1 MTIEGLLEQLT
12 SLLMSP
18 PVLLIIVALLLFLGR
33 KVISSVSGLFLT
45 FLSVFLSALSIFA
58 AVLWF
63 PASVVAR
70 RLFPKTP
77 AQLARRLESL
87 GAARGNLL
95 CAGKREA
102 VARAW
107 WSESDFPF
115 LYRPVPPDILR
126 PLHEDG
132 KLVGGVSITWLADR
146 HMTEQ
151 ALISSIGAGLVVGIV
166 ILIPAII
173 HLAVIVGTTATQF
186 SSDFSLTAPTV
197 EQWPGHTPT
206 LAPQSW
212 ASSAAISDVGPVAKF
227 FIIRIITVAISW
239 ILLAVGGAI
248 LGTFTALKAWQ
259 WEKGLPYTLI
269 TKDADVR
276 WGGRIET
283 RNISNA
289 VYKKQIALSED
300 FLKDTPLFKLGTATG
315 VARLRGDLAG
325 PVEGQV
331 MCLDGESLFQHL
343 LVLGGTGEGKTSAIL
358 KPLMRQLMA
367 HASHGFY
374 VTDAKGVLWRD
385 ALNVARAV
393 GREGAVSVIGTGA
406 DQFGVDPIA
415 KLTPTQVAATLRSV
429 LKQMGGGSNDSFWP
443 DMAANIL
450 RHVLTIALTYKLTD
464 AGQKEER
471 GGLNPYSL
479 WWAYQAVLNKEQL
492 ALVIGQIKALGEAN
506 DAEISRLIDA
516 GERDPSREKEIEAE
530 IDRLTTMISPETHA
544 SLLYLETTWA
554 GMAPETKSGIVANV
568 TQLLDGFAGARVLRE
583 RFACGRSDSSTI
595 ELTRA
600 LNGGIVLNALSSIED
615 GMPARLVLIMLKTT
629 LYREARVREADFKKM
644 EPKRDPQKAPCVVI
658 MDEVQEIATSD
669 PASGLSDATFWNVA
683 RTTGL
688 AGIFATQT
696 LAALNQALGEE
707 AAANFIQQARSKVF
721 FRSEDAATVEHACW
735 CAGEFERN
743 LVYED
748 GQRESIYHRRLL
760 DGWDPF
766 APVNE
771 AERVRG
777 GSQLF
782 RSVAAAARSPTGA
795 ALQHTKR
802 RNVYEPDFRF
812 VAALPPPLKDENSTV
827 ITAIQMMQGASW
839 RAEDLEREYRSKG
852 NELRPALTSTDIINM
867 GRWHAFA
874 HIQRAGAVRQDII
887 SVEHDHA

>member
-1 MTIEGLLEQLT
+1 
-12 SLLMSP
+12 
-18 PVLLIIVALLLFLGR
+18 
-33 KVISSVSGLFLT
+33 
-45 FLSVFLSALSIFA
+45 
-58 AVLWF
+58 
-63 PASVVAR
+63 
-70 RLFPKTP
+70 
-77 AQLARRLESL
+77 
-87 GAARGNLL
+87 
-95 CAGKREA
+95 
-102 VARAW
+102 
-107 WSESDFPF
+107 
-115 LYRPVPPDILR
+115 
-126 PLHEDG
+126 
-132 KLVGGVSITWLADR
+132 
-146 HMTEQ
+146 
-151 ALISSIGAGLVVGIV
+151 
-166 ILIPAII
+166 
-173 HLAVIVGTTATQF
+173 
-186 SSDFSLTAPTV
+186 
-197 EQWPGHTPT
+197 
-206 LAPQSW
+206 
-212 ASSAAISDVGPVAKF
+212 
-227 FIIRIITVAISW
+227 
-239 ILLAVGGAI
+239 
-248 LGTFTALKAWQ
+248 
-259 WEKGLPYTLI
+259 
-269 TKDADVR
+269 
-276 WGGRIET
+276 
-283 RNISNA
+283 
-289 VYKKQIALSED
+289 
-300 FLKDTPLFKLGTATG
+300 
-315 VARLRGDLAG
+315 
-325 PVEGQV
+325 

-343 LVLGGTGEGKTSAIL
+343 LVLGGTGEGKTTAIL

-393 GREGAVSVIGTGA
+393 GREDAVSVIGTGA

-429 LKQMGGGSNDSFWP
+429 LKQMGGSTNDSFWP

-450 RHVLTIALTYKLTD
+450 RHVLTIAQTYKLTE
-464 AGQKEER
+464 AGQKEHA

-492 ALVIGQIKALGEAN
+492 ALVIGHIKALGEAN
-506 DAEISRLIDA
+506 DAEIGRLIDD
-516 GERDPSREKEIEAE
+516 GERNPSREKEIEAE
-530 IDRLTTMISPETHA
+530 IDRLTAMISPETHA

-629 LYREARVREADFKKM
+629 LYREARVREADYKKM
-644 EPKRDPQKAPCVVI
+644 EPKKNPQKAPCVVI

-683 RTTGL
+683 RSTGL

-696 LAALNQALGEE
+696 LAALNQAIGEE

-766 APVNE
+766 APINE
-771 AERVRG
+771 TESVRG

-795 ALQHTKR
+795 AIQHTQR

-827 ITAIQMMQGASW
+827 ITAIQMMQGATW

-887 SVEHDHA
+887 SVEHDYA